1 MTAVY
6 VVTDIEVNGPTPGE
20 HSMLAF
26 ASVAVDHAGGELG
39 SFEAVLETLPEAG
52 EDPITIDWFRGFP
65 DAWAAATTNP
75 GPPSEVM
82 QRYAAWL
89 RGLPG
94 QRIFAAHPLA
104 FDGAWIDY
112 YLRRFAGIR
121 MLKGP
126 WAGERLFH
134 NAGLCLQAF
143 AAGRSGWDFA
153 ACRTEDYPPEWLG
166 HVPHSHRSID
176 DARGYANL
184 LRTLLQ
190 MKAPAAAGPR
200 DKRAVMPSDRR

>member
-1 MTAVY
+1 MVALPNPIY

-26 ASVAVDHAGGELG
+26 ASVAVDAGGSEVD

-52 EDPITIDWFRGFP
+52 ENPTTIEWFKGFP
-65 DAWAAATTNP
+65 EAWAAATTNP
-75 GPPSEVM
+75 EAPSAVM
-82 QRYAAWL
+82 ARYAEWV
-89 RGLPG
+89 RDLPG
-94 QRIFAAHPLA
+94 QAIFAAHPLA

-112 YLRRFAGIR
+112 YLRRFLDVR

-126 WAGERLFH
+126 WEGERLFYT
-134 NAGLCLQAF
+134 AGLCLQAF
-143 AAGRSGWDFA
+143 AAGRTGWDFS
-153 ACRTEDYPPEWLG
+153 ACFTGGYPPEWMG
-166 HVPHSHRSID
+166 HVPHDHTSIN

-190 MKAPAAAGPR
+190 MEAPAETVR
-200 DKRAVMPSDRR
+200 SSDRA

>member
-1 MTAVY
+1 
-6 VVTDIEVNGPTPGE
+6 
-20 HSMLAF
+20 
-26 ASVAVDHAGGELG
+26 
-39 SFEAVLETLPEAG
+39 
-52 EDPITIDWFRGFP
+52 
-65 DAWAAATTNP
+65 
-75 GPPSEVM
+75 
-82 QRYAAWL
+82 
-89 RGLPG
+89 
-94 QRIFAAHPLA
+94 
-104 FDGAWIDY
+104 
-112 YLRRFAGIR
+112 

-184 LRTLLQ
+184 LRTPLP

-200 DKRAVMPSDRR
+200 DKRAVMPRSGERRVGKGWVRPCRFRWSP

>member
-1 MTAVY
+1 MNPTY
-6 VVTDIEVNGPTPGE
+6 VVTDIEVNGPTPGQ

-26 ASVAVDHAGGELG
+26 ASVAVDSKGEEIDW
-39 SFEAVLETLPEAG
+39 FEAVLETLPGAG
-52 EDPITIDWFRGFP
+52 EDPITMGWFQGLP
-65 DAWAAATTNP
+65 EAWAAATTNP
-75 GPPSEVM
+75 EPPEEVM
-82 QRYAAWL
+82 QRYAEWV

-94 QRIFAAHPLA
+94 EPVFAAHPIA

-126 WAGERLFH
+126 WEGERLFYT
-134 NAGLCLQAF
+134 AGLCVQAF
-143 AAGRSGWDFA
+143 AAAKLGRPLWECNHDSYEPAWM
-153 ACRTEDYPPEWLG
+153 G

-184 LRTLLQ
+184 LKTLFR
-190 MKAPAAAGPR
+190 K
-200 DKRAVMPSDRR
+200 

>member
-1 MTAVY
+1 MAVLPNPIY

-26 ASVAVDHAGGELG
+26 ASIAVDAGGAEID

-52 EDPITIDWFRGFP
+52 ENPITIEWFKGFP
-65 DAWAAATTNP
+65 EAWAAATRNP
-75 GPPSEVM
+75 EPPRTVM
-82 QRYAAWL
+82 GRYAEWVRA
-89 RGLPG
+89 LPG
-94 QRIFAAHPLA
+94 QAIFAAHPLA

-112 YLRRFAGIR
+112 YLRRFLGVR

-126 WAGERLFH
+126 WEGERLFH
-134 NAGLCLQAF
+134 TAGLCLQAF
-143 AAGRSGWDFA
+143 AAGRTGWDFS
-153 ACRTEDYPPEWLG
+153 ACFTGGYPPEWMG
-166 HVPHSHRSID
+166 HVPHDHTSIN

-190 MKAPAAAGPR
+190 MEVPTETFR
-200 DKRAVMPSDRR
+200 SSDRE